1 MVIRF
6 NIEDEITWSSE
17 GGDSDYELIKHPMI
31 INSFSEN
38 FNITENNSLLQ
49 NQDREMETGD
59 YTTYNFPNPQQEG
72 STFYLPKIW
81 SLRSTTGDSFSDILQ
96 NWLTMRGISV
106 PPVHP
111 VARQLSHDSPQSNFS
126 LQDFVNHKEREVN
139 LGPLQLNL
147 ETPMGYRSKKKYGS
161 TTINSE
167 VIITDSDELGRN
179 PNIIQNVLKAYIGND
194 SNFSDTLKNYQN
206 VLLGSLL
213 KTDKLSGGTSNSTS
227 IRTILGSKK
236 VFKQQVD
243 SIIEDYP
250 TAFVKYNNLIHY
262 IITNNVIPG
271 VDDNQQILSWSQMSP
286 LTKTM
291 LINQIPRLSGL
302 NASTR
307 RFSDHLNRTQL
318 GKMAAAFALSEVLIK
333 NNLSNSFI
341 GDIGSPGSNNDT
353 HSLGS
358 VGSLYFYSKYYY
370 CLLNCLQTLKNSI
383 GEKFSKT
390 TFQISGDFNRNPL
403 LNEWLDHDSS
413 NVISYLTGKI
423 TNGHFFGGLAEDQ
436 WKGYLLRN

>member
-1 MVIRF
+1 MDQGPPRWLFDLILKT
-6 NIEDEITWSSE
+6 EITWSSE

-194 SNFSDTLKNYQN
+194 SNFSDTLKKVPKRPARKSSENRQAL
-206 VLLGSLL
+206 VVPVIQLRLGQYS
-213 KTDKLSGGTSNSTS
+213 DQ
-227 IRTILGSKK
+227 R
-236 VFKQQVD
+236 
-243 SIIEDYP
+243 
-250 TAFVKYNNLIHY
+250 KY
-262 IITNNVIPG
+262 
-271 VDDNQQILSWSQMSP
+271 
-286 LTKTM
+286 
-291 LINQIPRLSGL
+291 
-302 NASTR
+302 
-307 RFSDHLNRTQL
+307 
-318 GKMAAAFALSEVLIK
+318 
-333 NNLSNSFI
+333 LSNKLI
-341 GDIGSPGSNNDT
+341 
-353 HSLGS
+353 
-358 VGSLYFYSKYYY
+358 
-370 CLLNCLQTLKNSI
+370 Q
-383 GEKFSKT
+383 
-390 TFQISGDFNRNPL
+390 
-403 LNEWLDHDSS
+403 
-413 NVISYLTGKI
+413 
-423 TNGHFFGGLAEDQ
+423 
-436 WKGYLLRN
+436 